1 MSEAGWVAPTQAQL
15 QASAPLADATMTAL
29 TNERGI
35 HAETAVMAI
44 ARMAGTFLF
53 HSFNLPTDRIAVGAA
68 VLSEVANERGPL
80 LVHTLQAG
88 LGGLDVEAGQPEADP
103 LATNPPQLSLIE
115 TQRLLIPHL
124 VPLAI
129 TNDFSHEE
137 MAHAC
142 ALATAIM
149 IYRTRSVLDPSV
161 AFGLSV
167 YGFVEGSKTKALP
180 L

>member
-1 MSEAGWVAPTQAQL
+1 MSEVEWPAPTQAQL
-15 QASAPLADATMTAL
+15 KASGPLADATMAAL

-44 ARMAGTFLF
+44 ARMAGTYLF
-53 HSFNLPTDRIAVGAA
+53 HSFGLPTDTIAVGTP

-88 LGGLDVEAGQPEADP
+88 LGGLDIEAGQPQADP
-103 LATNPPQLSLIE
+103 LETNPPQISLIE
-115 TQRLLIPHL
+115 TQRLLQPQFTPI
-124 VPLAI
+124 AI
-129 TNDFSHEE
+129 ANDFSHEM

-142 ALATAIM
+142 ALATAVM
-149 IYRTRSVLDPSV
+149 IYRTRSVLDSSV
-161 AFGLSV
+161 AFGLAV
-167 YGFVEGSKTKALP
+167 YGFVEGSKTRALP